1 MSLISLPA
9 AFEVRTCSL
18 RQDVNQRVAASQFG
32 GSEQARDLLNDTWL
46 MDVSLADSAHADG
59 AWREAFIGSFRGQ
72 VNWVAL
78 WHFVRPQPRGTMR
91 GTPVLVGAHAQGAAS
106 LSITGG
112 TAGSTLLAGD
122 MLGVGG
128 LLLMVQS
135 DVTLD
140 GAGAGSV
147 PITNRLRSAQSGG
160 AAVTWDKPTALFRLV
175 DHSGP
180 VYSPGLASAPSFS
193 FREKV

>member
-1 MSLISLPA
+1 MFSRFFIHRPIFAAVISIVIVLA
-9 AFEVRTCSL
+9 GLLAG
-18 RQDVNQRVAASQFG
+18 QGHRV
-32 GSEQARDLLNDTWL
+32 L
-46 MDVSLADSAHADG
+46 
-59 AWREAFIGSFRGQ
+59 
-72 VNWVAL
+72 
-78 WHFVRPQPRGTMR
+78 RPQPRGTMR
-91 GTPVLVGAHAQGAAS
+91 GAPVLVGAHAQGAAS

-128 LLLMVQS
+128 LLLMVQI